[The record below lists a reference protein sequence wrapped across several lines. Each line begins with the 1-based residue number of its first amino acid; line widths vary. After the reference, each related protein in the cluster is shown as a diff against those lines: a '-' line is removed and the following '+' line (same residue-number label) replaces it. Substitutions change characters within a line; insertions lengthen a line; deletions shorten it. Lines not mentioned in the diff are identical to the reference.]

1 METIEKTVVSISARV
16 NAPVKKVWNCWNTPD
31 DIIHWCSGSVD
42 WHTPRAENDLRVG
55 GKFLTRMEAKDGSMG
70 FDFEGVY
77 NSIKTNELIEYVI
90 GDGRKVKIEFTS
102 RENHTEIFE
111 TFETEGT
118 NHVEMQRAGWQTIL
132 DNFKNYVESKK

>member
-1 METIEKTVVSISARV
+1 METLEKTVVSISVRV
-16 NAPVKKVWNCWNTPD
+16 NAPVKKVWECWTTPE
-31 DIIHWCSGSVD
+31 DIIHWCNGSSD

-77 NSIKTNELIEYVI
+77 HSIKTNALIEYVI
-90 GDGRKVKIEFTS
+90 ADGRKVKVEFTS
-102 RENHTEIFE
+102 GDNQTEIFE
-111 TFETEGT
+111 TFETEST
-118 NHVEMQRAGWQTIL
+118 NPVEMQQSGWQTIL